1 MTDKVLVIDAQT
13 GESYERPLTDE
24 EIAQR
29 AKDTEENE
37 QWILAEEA
45 KAQQKQNAL
54 QKLAALGLDEKD
66 LKALGF

>member
-1 MTDKVLVIDAQT
+1 MSDKVLVIDAQS

-37 QWILAEEA
+37 RWILEQEA
-45 KAQQKQNAL
+45 KAQQKRTAL
-54 QKLAALGLDEKD
+54 EKLAALGLDEED